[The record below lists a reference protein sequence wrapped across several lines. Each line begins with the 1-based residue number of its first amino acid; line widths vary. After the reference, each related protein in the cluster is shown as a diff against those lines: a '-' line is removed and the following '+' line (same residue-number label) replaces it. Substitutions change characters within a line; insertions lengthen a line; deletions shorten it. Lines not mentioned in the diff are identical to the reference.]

1 MLHPSE
7 QAMEYIWERFSE
19 AYFSLE
25 TTHFLVEWQPLK
37 KALSHK
43 ALFPDSLEYKMFQE
57 KTRNKL
63 TALQRKY
70 PNSPLSDIEI
80 G

>member
-1 MLHPSE
+1 M
-7 QAMEYIWERFSE
+7 QNMVFMKVNY
-19 AYFSLE
+19 SLE
-25 TTHFLVEWQPLK
+25 TTHFLAEWQPLK

-63 TALQRKY
+63 TALQHKY
-70 PNSPLSDIEI
+70 PNSPLSDIEV